1 MTAARR
7 SAPPDASPET
17 ESDRGSGE
25 VRAELNSLGSIERPG
40 LELALAASA
49 VGVWE
54 LWFNSGRM
62 RWTDSFARQHGLEA
76 DDQGALERYEAAVH
90 PEDRPA
96 LRAAIDG
103 AAAGERF
110 ELEYRLAESGNRWLE
125 ARAEVVSEAGS
136 PTLLAGICVEVT
148 ERKRRQAEERLL
160 EESSALFSSS
170 LDYEETV
177 ARIGRLA
184 VPRLADWFSVDS
196 VDESGAIRNVA
207 ISHSDQERLAL
218 IRELRKRYPFRLDDG
233 EGVGKAIRTGQAE
246 LYTKIPDS
254 LLFEA
259 ARDGDQLGIVSKL
272 GLHSAIIAPLSAGG
286 RVLGAITLVSAE
298 SGRRYGPEDVPF
310 VEELARRAALAIDN
324 ARLYAKERKA
334 RAEAERASRRTQ
346 RLQAFTA
353 ALAEAKTSADVV
365 GAVIREGLDA
375 LGADTAAVFHLN
387 EDRTAF
393 EELGSVGYT
402 EEMTA
407 DWQSFAA
414 DLPGPASEA
423 LVTGGLVVVESPDEL
438 VARWP
443 NLAEAQRR
451 SGDAA
456 AVCAPLESG
465 GQVDGILFMAF
476 RAPRQFGEEDRA
488 MISSIARQ
496 CAQALERTRL
506 YEAERN
512 ARADALRMARRLR
525 ALQSVI
531 DAALAPR
538 SLDELLRE
546 MLERVREVLGTDTA
560 TILILDEEENCLVTR
575 AALGLEED
583 AVKRVRIPL
592 GVGFSGTI
600 AARREPLLA
609 EDTANIEIFSPVL
622 RARGLRSLAG
632 VPMLADGDRV
642 VGVLHVGTLE
652 QRRFSEE
659 DVLLLRLVASRA
671 ALAIEH
677 AVLHDRQRGIAE
689 TLQRSLLPERL
700 PRVPGVSIAARYV
713 PGSSGV
719 EVGGDWYDAL
729 SLSDG
734 KVGLVIG
741 DVAGRGIVAASAM
754 GQLRNALRAYAF
766 EGMGPAESLGRLN
779 QLAFEIGPKDLFA
792 TVLFCILDP
801 RRDEARLASAGHPP
815 PLLGLPGER
824 GAFVDGGRGLP
835 LGALRDSPYTETT
848 AKLNPGST
856 LLLYTDGLV
865 ERPGAYLEEALERLE
880 QEVREGPEDLEQL
893 LDHLLAAFA
902 PEEHGDDAALV
913 AVRMLGRP
921 VEPLKLRY
929 RARPSALAPV
939 RAALRD
945 WLDRAGASDEEVYE
959 ITVAC
964 NEACTNSIEHPL
976 HRPGS
981 DYFEVEADCAG
992 GELSLIVRDFGRWR
1006 DSRPAGDRGR
1016 GLKFINALMDD
1027 VDVRSSGEGTQVL
1040 MCRRLGSRV

>member
-1 MTAARR
+1 M
-7 SAPPDASPET
+7 
-17 ESDRGSGE
+17 G
-25 VRAELNSLGSIERPG
+25 AELTSSGSVERPG
-40 LELALAASA
+40 LELALAASS

-54 LWFNSGRM
+54 LWLDSGRM
-62 RWTDSFARQHGLEA
+62 RWTDSVARLHGLEP
-76 DDQGALERYEAAVH
+76 DEEGALERYEATVH

-96 LRAAIDG
+96 LRAAIDA

-110 ELEYRLAESGNRWLE
+110 ELEYRLAEGGNSWLE
-125 ARAEVVSEAGS
+125 ARGEVVSKAGS
-136 PTLLAGICVEVT
+136 PSLLAGICVEVT
-148 ERKRRQAEERLL
+148 ERRRRQAEERLL
-160 EESSALFSSS
+160 EESSAVFSSS

-196 VDESGAIRNVA
+196 LDESGAIRNVA
-207 ISHSDQERLAL
+207 IAHSDLERLAL
-218 IRELRKRYPFRLDDG
+218 VQDLRQRRPLRLDDAD
-233 EGVGKAIRTGQAE
+233 GVGKVNRTGQAE
-246 LYTKIPDS
+246 LYTRIPDS
-254 LLFEA
+254 LLVETA
-259 ARDGDQLGIVSKL
+259 GDGEQVEIVRTL
-272 GLHSAIIAPLSAGG
+272 GLRSAIIAPLTAGG

-298 SGRRYGPEDVPF
+298 SGRQYDPEDVPF

-324 ARLYAKERKA
+324 ARLYARERKA
-334 RAEAERASRRTQ
+334 RAEAEGASRRTQ

-353 ALAEAKTSADVV
+353 ALAEARTSADVV
-365 GAVIREGLDA
+365 GAVIREGLEA

-387 EDRTAF
+387 EDGTAF

-402 EEMTA
+402 EDMTA
-407 DWQSFAA
+407 DWQSFPA

-423 LVTGGLVVVESPDEL
+423 VSTGGLIVVESPAEL

-465 GQVDGILFMAF
+465 GEVDGILFMAF

-488 MISSIARQ
+488 MIASVARQ

-525 ALQSVI
+525 GLQLVI
-531 DAALAPR
+531 DVALAPR
-538 SLDELLRE
+538 SLDEMLRE

-600 AARREPLLA
+600 AARREPLIA
-609 EDTANIEIFSPVL
+609 EDTSNIEIFSPVL

-642 VGVLHVGTLE
+642 VGVLHVGSLE
-652 QRRFSEE
+652 QRRFSED

-677 AVLHDRQRGIAE
+677 AVLHDRQRSIAE

-713 PGSSGV
+713 AGSSGV

-741 DVAGRGIVAASAM
+741 DVVGRGIVAASAM

-779 QLAFEIGPKDLFA
+779 QFAFEIGPKDLFA
-792 TVLFCILDP
+792 TVLFCVLDP

-815 PLLGLPGER
+815 LLIGRPGER
-824 GAFVDGGRGLP
+824 GAFVDEGRGLP
-835 LGALRDSPYTETT
+835 LGALRDSPYAETT
-848 AKLNPGST
+848 ANLTPGST

-865 ERPGAYLEEALERLE
+865 ERPGEHLEDALERLE
-880 QEVREGPEDLEQL
+880 QEVRKGPEDLEKL
-893 LDHLLAAFA
+893 LDHLLAVFA

-913 AVRMLGRP
+913 AVRLLGRP

-945 WLDRAGASDEEVYE
+945 WLDRAGASGEEIYE

-976 HRPGS
+976 HPPGS

-1006 DSRPAGDRGR
+1006 DSQPAGDRGR

-1040 MCRRLGSRV
+1040 MCRRLGSGV